1 MSLPLLRASAALL
14 LLAACASTASW
25 QKAGSDSAT
34 RDKDLTAC
42 QQELRYSGDEARRRD
57 TRIAIARGET
67 GLGRGSSYEAMG
79 RDLDAST
86 QRRRESTALAD
97 CMQAKGYTEAR

>member
-1 MSLPLLRASAALL
+1 MSLALLRASAALL
-14 LLAACASTASW
+14 LLAACASATSW
-25 QKAGSDSAT
+25 QKAGADSAT

-42 QQELRYSGDEARRRD
+42 QQDLRYSSDEARRRD

-67 GLGRGSSYEAMG
+67 SVGRGSSYEALG

-86 QRRRESTALAD
+86 QRRKESKALSD